1 MVYSCVSLNYK
12 ILWFIILACNCK
24 STKILLLATSHIA
37 IAHLWN
43 QFNHVFALL
52 TSMPHFKRINI
63 IRIGLKL
70 SYFCKKKKFFFERWG
85 LRPRPPKHPS
95 LQISGC
101 APESNYVF
109 ALLISMQAKFSLMPR
124 LKSLNFYQNKPKIIF
139 AKNLFR
145 VLGLC
150 PQTL

>member
-12 ILWFIILACNCK
+12 ILWFTILACNYK
-24 STKILLLATSHIA
+24 STEILLLATPHIA
-37 IAHLWN
+37 IAHLCN

-70 SYFCKKKKFFFERWG
+70 SYFCKKKKIFFWALGAPFKTPETPLIADFW
-85 LRPRPPKHPS
+85 LRAWVK
-95 LQISGC
+95 
-101 APESNYVF
+101 YVF